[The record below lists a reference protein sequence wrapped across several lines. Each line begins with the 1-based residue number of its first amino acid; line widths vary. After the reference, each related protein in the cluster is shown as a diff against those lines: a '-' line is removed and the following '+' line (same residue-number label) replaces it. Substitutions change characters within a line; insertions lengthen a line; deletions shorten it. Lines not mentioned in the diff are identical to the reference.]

1 MTAVLLAAGRGT
13 RLRDSDPA
21 HLHTDAQR
29 EAAARGLKV
38 MMPVD
43 VEGGRWIDYAI
54 DALER
59 AGCTEIV
66 LVVPPEHED
75 LGTHLAR
82 TPRRRLRLRFAVQ
95 VVPDGTA
102 GAVLAAAPFVD
113 APSFLVVN
121 GDTIYPVDAVKAA
134 AAIDG
139 CGLAAFTREGL
150 RRESGFPVEKVAAFA
165 LVEHDAGGLLTA
177 MREKPSPTQVASL
190 GGDALVSVNL
200 WKMGPAVFDA
210 CRDVPPSPR
219 GERELPDAVLL
230 AVARGT
236 PFRVVEVAGHL
247 FDLTTA
253 ADVPFASRALHHGL
267 PAPQDARP

>member
-43 VEGGRWIDYAI
+43 VDGGRWIDYAS
-54 DALER
+54 DALVR

-75 LGTHLAR
+75 LRTHFAR
-82 TPRRRLRLRFAVQ
+82 TPRPRLRLRFAVQ
-95 VVPDGTA
+95 AVPDGTA
-102 GAVLAAAPFVD
+102 GAVLAAAPVVD

-121 GDTIYPVDAVKAA
+121 GDTIYPVDAIGAV

-139 CGLAAFTREGL
+139 CGLGAFSRRSLMEDSGL
-150 RRESGFPVEKVAAFA
+150 PAEKVAAFA
-165 LVEHDAGGLLTA
+165 LAERDASGWLTGLV
-177 MREKPSPTQVASL
+177 EKPSPATMDAQGPA
-190 GGDALVSVNL
+190 ALVSVNL
-200 WKMGPAVFDA
+200 WKMHRSMFDA
-210 CRDVPPSPR
+210 CRDISPSPR

-253 ADVPFASRALHHGL
+253 ADVPFASRALHHGS